1 MACNG
6 LCKFR
11 ENIMKIYLLPI
22 LIVSVLIG
30 CSGSDKH
37 EVKEYESIFNSC
49 LINRSIGVD
58 MSIDSL
64 KTAVESFCKDLAVNK
79 LKDTNLRLGK
89 LENALVLSRETNN
102 ELQEDLE
109 KALINQSTVSQDTY
123 RWRLVT
129 SWPKNYPGLGM
140 APERI
145 SDLVE
150 EMSNG
155 QMKITVYGAGEQ
167 VPAFGVFDAVS
178 SGSHQMGH
186 SGGYFWK
193 GKVPAAQFFTSVPFG
208 LTADEINAWVNR
220 GGGLELWREIYE
232 PFNIYPIPAGNTGTQ
247 MFGWFNKEINSLED
261 IKGLK
266 MRIPGIGGE
275 VLKEAGGIPV
285 TLPGGELFTALQ
297 TGVID
302 ATEWVGPYND
312 LTFGFHQAAKYY
324 YYPGWH
330 EPGPMLELLINI
342 DAWNSLPKHL
352 QVIIETAAKAVN
364 QDMLDEYLA
373 RNNKALTE
381 LIEVHGVELRKLPDD
396 VIEEFRLISE
406 KILDDLAKEDK
417 VIGRV
422 YESYS
427 EFRKNV
433 SAYHE
438 ISEDAFIEARNK

>member
-1 MACNG
+1 MVSCDI
-6 LCKFR
+6 CKSKKT
-11 ENIMKIYLLPI
+11 IMKKFIFLP
-22 LIVSVLIG
+22 LIIFIAG
-30 CSGSDKH
+30 CSDQSINSEEGLIDK
-37 EVKEYESIFNSC
+37 
-49 LINRSIGVD
+49 D
-58 MSIDSL
+58 
-64 KTAVESFCKDLAVNK
+64 KTYN
-79 LKDTNLRLGK
+79 
-89 LENALVLSRETNN
+89 
-102 ELQEDLE
+102 
-109 KALINQSTVSQDTY
+109 
-123 RWRLVT
+123 WRLVT

-145 SDLVE
+145 ADLVE
-150 EMSNG
+150 EMSDG
-155 QMKITVYGAGEQ
+155 QMKITVYGAEEQ

-220 GGGLELWREIYE
+220 GGGLELWREIYA

-352 QVIIETAAKAVN
+352 QVIIETASKAVN

-373 RNNKALTE
+373 KNNQALTE
-381 LIEVHGVELRKLPDD
+381 LVDVHGVELRKLPDD
-396 VIEEFRLISE
+396 VIEEFRKISN
-406 KILDDLAKEDK
+406 KILDDLAKEDETIAK
-417 VIGRV
+417 V
-422 YESYS
+422 YNSYLN
-427 EFRKNV
+427 FKNNV

-438 ISEDAFIEARNK
+438 ISEDAFVESRNK

>member
-1 MACNG
+1 MVGNG
-6 LCKFR
+6 LRKSRKTIMKKITLIFSVIFLFGCSSQS
-11 ENIMKIYLLPI
+11 ENID
-22 LIVSVLIG
+22 SQ
-30 CSGSDKH
+30 
-37 EVKEYESIFNSC
+37 
-49 LINRSIGVD
+49 
-58 MSIDSL
+58 SID
-64 KTAVESFCKDLAVNK
+64 KN
-79 LKDTNLRLGK
+79 
-89 LENALVLSRETNN
+89 ETFN
-102 ELQEDLE
+102 
-109 KALINQSTVSQDTY
+109 
-123 RWRLVT
+123 WRLVT

-145 SDLVE
+145 ADLVE
-150 EMSNG
+150 EMSDG
-155 QMKITVYGAGEQ
+155 QMKITVYGAEEQ

-220 GGGLELWREIYE
+220 GGGLELWREIYA

-261 IKGLK
+261 VKGLK

-342 DAWNSLPKHL
+342 DAWNSLPNHL
-352 QVIIETAAKAVN
+352 QVIIETATKAVN

-373 RNNKALTE
+373 KNNQALTE
-381 LIEVHGVELRKLPDD
+381 LVEVHGVELRRLPDD
-396 VIEEFRLISE
+396 VIEEFREISN
-406 KILDDLAKEDK
+406 KILDDLAKEDETIAK
-417 VIGRV
+417 V
-422 YESYS
+422 YESYLN
-427 EFRKNV
+427 FKNNV

-438 ISEDAFIEARNK
+438 ISEDAFVESRNK

>member
-1 MACNG
+1 MVSYG
-6 LCKFR
+6 VRKFR
-11 ENIMKIYLLPI
+11 KTMMKKILTFVLLI
-22 LIVSVLIG
+22 GLISG
-30 CSGSDKH
+30 CSGEQESSNSADA
-37 EVKEYESIFNSC
+37 EY
-49 LINRSIGVD
+49 
-58 MSIDSL
+58 
-64 KTAVESFCKDLAVNK
+64 KTYK
-79 LKDTNLRLGK
+79 
-89 LENALVLSRETNN
+89 
-102 ELQEDLE
+102 
-109 KALINQSTVSQDTY
+109 
-123 RWRLVT
+123 WRLVT

-140 APERI
+140 APEKI
-145 SDLVE
+145 ADLVE

-155 QMKITVYGAGEQ
+155 QMQITVYGAGEQ

-261 IKGLK
+261 VKGLK

-330 EPGPMLELLINI
+330 EPGPMLELLINM

-352 QVIIETAAKAVN
+352 QVIIETATKAVN
-364 QDMLDEYLA
+364 QDTLDEYLA
-373 RNNKALTE
+373 RNNQALTE
-381 LIEVHGVELRKLPDD
+381 LVEVHGVELRKLPDD
-396 VIEEFRLISE
+396 VIEEFRAISNE
-406 KILDDLAKEDK
+406 ILSDLAEEDE
-417 VIGRV
+417 VIGKV
-422 YESYS
+422 YDSYI
-427 EFRKNV
+427 EFKNNV
-433 SAYHE
+433 TEYHK
-438 ISEDAFIEARNK
+438 ISEDSFIEARNK

>member
-1 MACNG
+1 VACYG

-11 ENIMKIYLLPI
+11 EIMMKNS
-22 LIVSVLIG
+22 LIFIFLIG
-30 CSGSDKH
+30 LISACNGGQ
-37 EVKEYESIFNSC
+37 ESKN
-49 LINRSIGVD
+49 V
-58 MSIDSL
+58 
-64 KTAVESFCKDLAVNK
+64 
-79 LKDTNLRLGK
+79 
-89 LENALVLSRETNN
+89 TNN
-102 ELQEDLE
+102 EEY
-109 KALINQSTVSQDTY
+109 KIY
-123 RWRLVT
+123 KWRLVT

-145 SDLVE
+145 ADLVE

-155 QMKITVYGAGEQ
+155 QMQITVYGAGEQ

-220 GGGLELWREIYE
+220 GGGLELWREIYK

-275 VLKEAGGIPV
+275 VLKDAGGIPV

-352 QVIIETAAKAVN
+352 QVIIEIATKAVN
-364 QDMLDEYLA
+364 QDTLDEYLA
-373 RNNKALTE
+373 RNNQALTE

-396 VIEEFRLISE
+396 VIDEFRTISN
-406 KILDDLAKEDK
+406 KILSDLAKEDE
-417 VIGRV
+417 VIAKV
-422 YESYS
+422 YESYIS
-427 EFRKNV
+427 FKDNV
-433 SAYHE
+433 TEYHK
-438 ISEDAFIEARNK
+438 ISEDAFIEARSSK

>member
-1 MACNG
+1 MVSYG
-6 LCKFR
+6 LRKFR
-11 ENIMKIYLLPI
+11 ETMMKKILTFVLLI
-22 LIVSVLIG
+22 GLISG
-30 CSGSDKH
+30 CSGEQESSNSADA
-37 EVKEYESIFNSC
+37 EY
-49 LINRSIGVD
+49 
-58 MSIDSL
+58 
-64 KTAVESFCKDLAVNK
+64 KTYK
-79 LKDTNLRLGK
+79 
-89 LENALVLSRETNN
+89 
-102 ELQEDLE
+102 
-109 KALINQSTVSQDTY
+109 
-123 RWRLVT
+123 WRLVT

-140 APERI
+140 APEKI
-145 SDLVE
+145 ANLVE

-155 QMKITVYGAGEQ
+155 QMQITVYGAGEQ

-330 EPGPMLELLINI
+330 EPGPMLELLINM

-352 QVIIETAAKAVN
+352 QVIIETATKAVN
-364 QDMLDEYLA
+364 QDTLDEYLA
-373 RNNKALTE
+373 RNNQALTE

-396 VIEEFRLISE
+396 VIEEFRAISNE
-406 KILDDLAKEDK
+406 ILSDLAEEDE
-417 VIGRV
+417 VIGKV
-422 YESYS
+422 YDSYI
-427 EFRKNV
+427 EFKNNV
-433 SAYHE
+433 TEYHK
-438 ISEDAFIEARNK
+438 ISEDSFIEARNK

>member
-1 MACNG
+1 MVSYG
-6 LCKFR
+6 LRKFR
-11 ENIMKIYLLPI
+11 ETMMKKI
-22 LIVSVLIG
+22 LTFVLLIG
-30 CSGSDKH
+30 LISSCSGEQESSNSADA
-37 EVKEYESIFNSC
+37 EY
-49 LINRSIGVD
+49 
-58 MSIDSL
+58 
-64 KTAVESFCKDLAVNK
+64 KTYK
-79 LKDTNLRLGK
+79 
-89 LENALVLSRETNN
+89 
-102 ELQEDLE
+102 
-109 KALINQSTVSQDTY
+109 
-123 RWRLVT
+123 WRLVT

-140 APERI
+140 APEKI
-145 SDLVE
+145 ANLVE

-155 QMKITVYGAGEQ
+155 QMQITVYGAGEQ

-247 MFGWFNKEINSLED
+247 MFGWFNKEINSLQD
-261 IKGLK
+261 VKGLK

-330 EPGPMLELLINI
+330 EPGPMLELLINM

-352 QVIIETAAKAVN
+352 QVIIETATKAVN
-364 QDMLDEYLA
+364 QDTLDEYLA
-373 RNNKALTE
+373 RNNQALTE

-396 VIEEFRLISE
+396 VIEEFRVISN
-406 KILDDLAKEDK
+406 KILSDLAKEDE
-417 VIGRV
+417 VIGKV
-422 YESYS
+422 YDSYI
-427 EFRKNV
+427 EFKDNV
-433 SAYHE
+433 TEYHK
-438 ISEDAFIEARNK
+438 ISEDSFIEARNK

>member
-1 MACNG
+1 MVSCG
-6 LCKFR
+6 ICKSKKT
-11 ENIMKIYLLPI
+11 IMKKFIFLP
-22 LIVSVLIG
+22 LIIFIAG
-30 CSGSDKH
+30 CSDQ
-37 EVKEYESIFNSC
+37 
-49 LINRSIGVD
+49 
-58 MSIDSL
+58 SIDSEDEL
-64 KTAVESFCKDLAVNK
+64 IDKDKTYN
-79 LKDTNLRLGK
+79 
-89 LENALVLSRETNN
+89 
-102 ELQEDLE
+102 
-109 KALINQSTVSQDTY
+109 
-123 RWRLVT
+123 WRLVT

-145 SDLVE
+145 ADLVE
-150 EMSNG
+150 QMSDG
-155 QMKITVYGAGEQ
+155 QMKITVYGAEEQ

-220 GGGLELWREIYE
+220 GGGLELWREIYA

-352 QVIIETAAKAVN
+352 QVIIETASKAVN

-373 RNNKALTE
+373 KNNQALTE
-381 LIEVHGVELRKLPDD
+381 LVDVHGVELRKLPDD
-396 VIEEFRLISE
+396 VIEEFRKISN
-406 KILDDLAKEDK
+406 KILDDLAKEDEIIAK
-417 VIGRV
+417 V
-422 YESYS
+422 YNSYLN
-427 EFRKNV
+427 FKNNV

-438 ISEDAFIEARNK
+438 ISEDAFVESRNK

>member
-1 MACNG
+1 MAGYG
-6 LCKFR
+6 LCKIR
-11 ENIMKIYLLPI
+11 KNMKMNKYI
-22 LIVSVLIG
+22 S
-30 CSGSDKH
+30 
-37 EVKEYESIFNSC
+37 
-49 LINRSIGVD
+49 
-58 MSIDSL
+58 
-64 KTAVESFCKDLAVNK
+64 LAVLLLLAGCGQSGVEEGAN
-79 LKDTNLRLGK
+79 TS
-89 LENALVLSRETNN
+89 LEQKQYN
-102 ELQEDLE
+102 
-109 KALINQSTVSQDTY
+109 
-123 RWRLVT
+123 WRLVT
-129 SWPKNYPGLGM
+129 AWPKNYPGLGM

-145 SDLVE
+145 ADLVE

-193 GKVPAAQFFTSVPFG
+193 GKVPAAQFFTGVPFG
-208 LTADEINAWVNR
+208 LTADEINAWTNR

-275 VLKEAGGIPV
+275 VLKRAGGIPV

-312 LTFGFHQAAKYY
+312 LTFGFQQTAKYY

-330 EPGPMLELLINI
+330 EPGSMLELLINKG
-342 DAWNSLPKHL
+342 AWDSLPKHL
-352 QVIIETAAKAVN
+352 QVIIETASKAVN
-364 QDMLDEYLA
+364 QDILDEYTA
-373 RNNKALTE
+373 RNNKALRE
-381 LIEVHGVELRKLPDD
+381 LVDVHGVELRRLPDD
-396 VIEEFRLISE
+396 VIAEFKIIANEILEENASE
-406 KILDDLAKEDK
+406 DETVNK
-417 VIGRV
+417 V
-422 YESYS
+422 YQSYLKFKNEVS
-427 EFRKNV
+427 E
-433 SAYHE
+433 YHKV
-438 ISEDAFIEARNK
+438 SEDAFVEARNN

>member
-1 MACNG
+1 MK
-6 LCKFR
+6 KFFTLF
-11 ENIMKIYLLPI
+11 II
-22 LIVSVLIG
+22 LGITSCSNETLDSETASV
-30 CSGSDKH
+30 DK
-37 EVKEYESIFNSC
+37 
-49 LINRSIGVD
+49 D
-58 MSIDSL
+58 
-64 KTAVESFCKDLAVNK
+64 
-79 LKDTNLRLGK
+79 
-89 LENALVLSRETNN
+89 ETYN
-102 ELQEDLE
+102 
-109 KALINQSTVSQDTY
+109 
-123 RWRLVT
+123 WRLVT

-145 SDLVE
+145 ADLVE

-155 QMKITVYGAGEQ
+155 QMTITVYGAEEQ

-261 IKGLK
+261 VKGLK

-330 EPGPMLELLINI
+330 EPGPMLELIINL
-342 DAWNSLPKHL
+342 DEWNSLPKHL
-352 QVIIETAAKAVN
+352 QVIIETATKAVN

-373 RNNKALTE
+373 KNNQALTE
-381 LIEVHGVELRKLPDD
+381 LVEVHGVELRRLPDD
-396 VIEEFRLISE
+396 VIEEFRTISDQ
-406 KILDDLAKEDK
+406 ILEELAQEDETIAK
-417 VIGRV
+417 V
-422 YESYS
+422 YNSYKNFKKDVS
-427 EFRKNV
+427 E
-433 SAYHE
+433 YHK

>member
-1 MACNG
+1 
-6 LCKFR
+6 
-11 ENIMKIYLLPI
+11 MKMNKYISLAVLVLL
-22 LIVSVLIG
+22 VG
-30 CSGSDKH
+30 CG
-37 EVKEYESIFNSC
+37 ESSNEGN
-49 LINRSIGVD
+49 LN
-58 MSIDSL
+58 DSL
-64 KTAVESFCKDLAVNK
+64 E
-79 LKDTNLRLGK
+79 
-89 LENALVLSRETNN
+89 
-102 ELQEDLE
+102 QEQF
-109 KALINQSTVSQDTY
+109 N
-123 RWRLVT
+123 WRLVT
-129 SWPKNYPGLGM
+129 AWPKNYPGLGM

-145 SDLVE
+145 ADLVE

-193 GKVPAAQFFTSVPFG
+193 GKVPAAQFFTGVPFG
-208 LTADEINAWVNR
+208 LTADEINAWTNR

-275 VLKEAGGIPV
+275 VLKRAGGIPV

-312 LTFGFHQAAKYY
+312 LTFGFQQTAKYY

-330 EPGPMLELLINI
+330 EPGSMLELLINK

-352 QVIIETAAKAVN
+352 QVIIETASKAVN
-364 QDMLDEYLA
+364 QDILDEYTA
-373 RNNKALTE
+373 RNNKALRE
-381 LIEVHGVELRKLPDD
+381 LVDVHGVELRRLPDD
-396 VIEEFRLISE
+396 VIAEFKIIANDILEENAAEDETVNKVYQSYLKFKNEVSE
-406 KILDDLAKEDK
+406 YHK
-417 VIGRV
+417 V
-422 YESYS
+422 
-427 EFRKNV
+427 
-433 SAYHE
+433 
-438 ISEDAFIEARNK
+438 SEDAFVEARSN

>member
-1 MACNG
+1 MAGYG
-6 LCKFR
+6 LCKIR
-11 ENIMKIYLLPI
+11 KNMKMNKYI
-22 LIVSVLIG
+22 S
-30 CSGSDKH
+30 
-37 EVKEYESIFNSC
+37 
-49 LINRSIGVD
+49 
-58 MSIDSL
+58 
-64 KTAVESFCKDLAVNK
+64 LAVLLLLAGCGQSGMEGGAN
-79 LKDTNLRLGK
+79 TS
-89 LENALVLSRETNN
+89 LEQKQYN
-102 ELQEDLE
+102 
-109 KALINQSTVSQDTY
+109 
-123 RWRLVT
+123 WRLVT
-129 SWPKNYPGLGM
+129 AWPKNYPGLGM

-145 SDLVE
+145 ADLVE

-155 QMKITVYGAGEQ
+155 QMKIRVYGAGEQ

-193 GKVPAAQFFTSVPFG
+193 GKVPAAQFFTGVPFG
-208 LTADEINAWVNR
+208 LTADEINAWTNR

-275 VLKEAGGIPV
+275 VLKRAGGIPV

-312 LTFGFHQAAKYY
+312 LTFGFQQTAKYY

-330 EPGPMLELLINI
+330 EPGSMLELLINK

-352 QVIIETAAKAVN
+352 QVIIETASKAVN
-364 QDMLDEYLA
+364 QDILDEYTA
-373 RNNKALTE
+373 RNNKALRE
-381 LIEVHGVELRKLPDD
+381 LVDVHGVELRRLPDD
-396 VIEEFRLISE
+396 VI
-406 KILDDLAKEDK
+406 
-417 VIGRV
+417 
-422 YESYS
+422 S
-427 EFRKNV
+427 EFKIIANEILEENASEDETVNKVYQSYLKFKNEV
-433 SAYHE
+433 SEYHKV
-438 ISEDAFIEARNK
+438 SEDAFVEARNN

>member
-1 MACNG
+1 MK
-6 LCKFR
+6 KF
-11 ENIMKIYLLPI
+11 LI
-22 LIVSVLIG
+22 LFIILGIT
-30 CSGSDKH
+30 
-37 EVKEYESIFNSC
+37 SC
-49 LINRSIGVD
+49 TNETTDSETV
-58 MSIDSL
+58 SIDKD
-64 KTAVESFCKDLAVNK
+64 KTYN
-79 LKDTNLRLGK
+79 
-89 LENALVLSRETNN
+89 
-102 ELQEDLE
+102 
-109 KALINQSTVSQDTY
+109 
-123 RWRLVT
+123 WRLVT

-145 SDLVE
+145 ADLVE
-150 EMSNG
+150 EMSDG
-155 QMKITVYGAGEQ
+155 QMTITVYGAEEQ

-261 IKGLK
+261 VKGLK

-330 EPGPMLELLINI
+330 EPGPMLELIINL
-342 DAWNSLPKHL
+342 DEWNSLPKHL
-352 QVIIETAAKAVN
+352 QVIIETATKAVN

-373 RNNKALTE
+373 KNNQALTE
-381 LIEVHGVELRKLPDD
+381 LVEVHGVELRRLPDD
-396 VIEEFRLISE
+396 VIEEFRMISDQ
-406 KILDDLAKEDK
+406 ILEELAQEDESIAK
-417 VIGRV
+417 V
-422 YESYS
+422 YSSYKSFKQDVS
-427 EFRKNV
+427 E
-433 SAYHE
+433 YHK

>member
-1 MACNG
+1 MK
-6 LCKFR
+6 KFLTLF
-11 ENIMKIYLLPI
+11 II
-22 LIVSVLIG
+22 LGITSCTNETLDSETVS
-30 CSGSDKH
+30 SDK
-37 EVKEYESIFNSC
+37 
-49 LINRSIGVD
+49 D
-58 MSIDSL
+58 
-64 KTAVESFCKDLAVNK
+64 KTYN
-79 LKDTNLRLGK
+79 
-89 LENALVLSRETNN
+89 
-102 ELQEDLE
+102 
-109 KALINQSTVSQDTY
+109 
-123 RWRLVT
+123 WRLVT

-145 SDLVE
+145 ADLVE
-150 EMSNG
+150 QMSDG
-155 QMKITVYGAGEQ
+155 QMTITVYGAEEQ

-220 GGGLELWREIYE
+220 GGGLKLWREIYE

-261 IKGLK
+261 VKGLK

-324 YYPGWH
+324 YYPVWH
-330 EPGPMLELLINI
+330 EPGPMLELIINL
-342 DAWNSLPKHL
+342 DEWNSLPKHL
-352 QVIIETAAKAVN
+352 QVIIETATKAVN

-373 RNNKALTE
+373 KNNQALTE
-381 LIEVHGVELRKLPDD
+381 LVEVHGVELRRLPDD
-396 VIEEFRLISE
+396 VIEEFRTISDQ
-406 KILDDLAKEDK
+406 ILEELAQEDETIAK
-417 VIGRV
+417 V
-422 YESYS
+422 YNSYKNFKKDVS
-427 EFRKNV
+427 E
-433 SAYHE
+433 YHK

>member
-1 MACNG
+1 MN
-6 LCKFR
+6 
-11 ENIMKIYLLPI
+11 KIISLSLII
-22 LIVSVLIG
+22 LIAG
-30 CSGSDKH
+30 CSS
-37 EVKEYESIFNSC
+37 EA
-49 LINRSIGVD
+49 INVETT
-58 MSIDSL
+58 SID
-64 KTAVESFCKDLAVNK
+64 
-79 LKDTNLRLGK
+79 KDT
-89 LENALVLSRETNN
+89 
-102 ELQEDLE
+102 
-109 KALINQSTVSQDTY
+109 TY
-123 RWRLVT
+123 NWRLVT

-145 SDLVE
+145 ADLVE
-150 EMSNG
+150 EMSDG
-155 QMKITVYGAGEQ
+155 QMTITVYGAEEQ

-220 GGGLELWREIYE
+220 GGGLELWREIYA

-247 MFGWFNKEINSLED
+247 MFGWFNKEINSLDD

-330 EPGPMLELLINI
+330 EPGSMLELLINKDEW
-342 DAWNSLPKHL
+342 DALPKHL
-352 QVIIETAAKAVN
+352 QVIIDTAAKAVN
-364 QDMLDEYLA
+364 QDILDEYTA
-373 RNNKALTE
+373 KNNKALRE
-381 LIEVHGVELRKLPDD
+381 LVDVHGVELTDLLIPDLP
-396 VIEEFRLISE
+396 
-406 KILDDLAKEDK
+406 A
-417 VIGRV
+417 
-422 YESYS
+422 ES
-427 EFRKNV
+427 FNGDFLV
-433 SAYHE
+433 ALTHE
-438 ISEDAFIEARNK
+438 GFQLK

>member
-1 MACNG
+1 MK
-6 LCKFR
+6 KFLTLF
-11 ENIMKIYLLPI
+11 II
-22 LIVSVLIG
+22 LGITS
-30 CSGSDKH
+30 CTNETTDSETASKDK
-37 EVKEYESIFNSC
+37 
-49 LINRSIGVD
+49 D
-58 MSIDSL
+58 
-64 KTAVESFCKDLAVNK
+64 KTYN
-79 LKDTNLRLGK
+79 
-89 LENALVLSRETNN
+89 
-102 ELQEDLE
+102 
-109 KALINQSTVSQDTY
+109 
-123 RWRLVT
+123 WRLVT

-145 SDLVE
+145 ADLVE
-150 EMSNG
+150 EMSDG
-155 QMKITVYGAGEQ
+155 QMTITVYGAEEQ

-261 IKGLK
+261 VKGLK

-330 EPGPMLELLINI
+330 EPGPMLELIINL
-342 DAWNSLPKHL
+342 DEWNSLPKHL
-352 QVIIETAAKAVN
+352 QVIIETATKAVN

-373 RNNKALTE
+373 KNNQALTE
-381 LIEVHGVELRKLPDD
+381 LLEVHGVELRRLPDD
-396 VIEEFRLISE
+396 VIEEFRTISDQ
-406 KILDDLAKEDK
+406 ILEELAQEDETIAKVYNSYKSFKED
-417 VIGRV
+417 V
-422 YESYS
+422 S
-427 EFRKNV
+427 E
-433 SAYHE
+433 YHK

>member
-1 MACNG
+1 MACYG

-11 ENIMKIYLLPI
+11 EIMMKNSLIFI
-22 LIVSVLIG
+22 LLIG
-30 CSGSDKH
+30 LISACNGGQ
-37 EVKEYESIFNSC
+37 ES
-49 LINRSIGVD
+49 
-58 MSIDSL
+58 
-64 KTAVESFCKDLAVNK
+64 
-79 LKDTNLRLGK
+79 TN
-89 LENALVLSRETNN
+89 VTNN
-102 ELQEDLE
+102 EEY
-109 KALINQSTVSQDTY
+109 KIY
-123 RWRLVT
+123 KWRLVT

-145 SDLVE
+145 ADLVE

-155 QMKITVYGAGEQ
+155 QMQITVYGAGEQ

-220 GGGLELWREIYE
+220 GGGLELWREIYK

-330 EPGPMLELLINI
+330 EPGPMLELLINM
-342 DAWNSLPKHL
+342 DAWKSLPKHL
-352 QVIIETAAKAVN
+352 QVIIEIATKAVN
-364 QDMLDEYLA
+364 QDTLDEYLA
-373 RNNKALTE
+373 RNNQALTE

-396 VIEEFRLISE
+396 VIDEFRTISN
-406 KILDDLAKEDK
+406 KILSDLAKEDE
-417 VIGRV
+417 VIAKV
-422 YESYS
+422 YESYIS
-427 EFRKNV
+427 FKDNV
-433 SAYHE
+433 TEYHK
-438 ISEDAFIEARNK
+438 ISEDAFIEARSSK

>member
-1 MACNG
+1 MVGDG

-11 ENIMKIYLLPI
+11 KNMMKIFTYTFLAMI
-22 LIVSVLIG
+22 LVS
-30 CSGSDKH
+30 CSNQQDLSSNKDE
-37 EVKEYESIFNSC
+37 EVNKEYN
-49 LINRSIGVD
+49 
-58 MSIDSL
+58 
-64 KTAVESFCKDLAVNK
+64 
-79 LKDTNLRLGK
+79 
-89 LENALVLSRETNN
+89 
-102 ELQEDLE
+102 
-109 KALINQSTVSQDTY
+109 
-123 RWRLVT
+123 WRLVT

-145 SDLVE
+145 ADLVE

-155 QMKITVYGAGEQ
+155 QMKITVFGAEEQ

-220 GGGLELWREIYE
+220 GGGLELWREIYA

-330 EPGPMLELLINI
+330 EPGPMLELLINK
-342 DAWNSLPKHL
+342 DAWESLPTHL
-352 QVIIETAAKAVN
+352 QVIIETASKAVN

-373 RNNKALTE
+373 KNNQALTE
-381 LIEVHGVELRKLPDD
+381 LVNVHGVELRKLPDD
-396 VIEEFRLISE
+396 VIEEFRKISN
-406 KILDDLAKEDK
+406 KILNDLSEEDETIAK
-417 VIGRV
+417 V
-422 YESYS
+422 YSSYLK
-427 EFRKNV
+427 FKKDV

>member
-1 MACNG
+1 MK
-6 LCKFR
+6 KFLTLF
-11 ENIMKIYLLPI
+11 II
-22 LIVSVLIG
+22 LGITSCTNEALDSETVSV
-30 CSGSDKH
+30 DK
-37 EVKEYESIFNSC
+37 
-49 LINRSIGVD
+49 D
-58 MSIDSL
+58 
-64 KTAVESFCKDLAVNK
+64 KTYN
-79 LKDTNLRLGK
+79 
-89 LENALVLSRETNN
+89 
-102 ELQEDLE
+102 
-109 KALINQSTVSQDTY
+109 
-123 RWRLVT
+123 WRLVT

-145 SDLVE
+145 ADLVE
-150 EMSNG
+150 EMSDG
-155 QMKITVYGAGEQ
+155 QMTITVYGAEEQ

-261 IKGLK
+261 VKGLK

-330 EPGPMLELLINI
+330 EPGPMLELIINL
-342 DAWNSLPKHL
+342 DEWNSLPKHL
-352 QVIIETAAKAVN
+352 QAIIETATKAVN

-373 RNNKALTE
+373 KNNQALTE
-381 LIEVHGVELRKLPDD
+381 LVEVHGVELRRLPDD
-396 VIEEFRLISE
+396 VIEEFRMISDQ
-406 KILDDLAKEDK
+406 ILEELAQEDETIAKVYNSYKSFKED
-417 VIGRV
+417 V
-422 YESYS
+422 S
-427 EFRKNV
+427 E
-433 SAYHE
+433 YHK

>member
-1 MACNG
+1 MVSYG
-6 LCKFR
+6 LRKFR
-11 ENIMKIYLLPI
+11 ETMMKKILTFVLLI
-22 LIVSVLIG
+22 GLISG
-30 CSGSDKH
+30 CSGEQESSNSADA
-37 EVKEYESIFNSC
+37 EY
-49 LINRSIGVD
+49 
-58 MSIDSL
+58 
-64 KTAVESFCKDLAVNK
+64 KTYK
-79 LKDTNLRLGK
+79 
-89 LENALVLSRETNN
+89 
-102 ELQEDLE
+102 
-109 KALINQSTVSQDTY
+109 
-123 RWRLVT
+123 WRLVT

-140 APERI
+140 APEKI
-145 SDLVE
+145 ADLVE

-155 QMKITVYGAGEQ
+155 QMQITVYGAGEQ

-247 MFGWFNKEINSLED
+247 MFGWFNKEINSLQD
-261 IKGLK
+261 VKGLK

-330 EPGPMLELLINI
+330 EPGPMLELLINM

-352 QVIIETAAKAVN
+352 QVIIETATKAVN
-364 QDMLDEYLA
+364 QDTLDEYLA
-373 RNNKALTE
+373 RNNQALTE
-381 LIEVHGVELRKLPDD
+381 LVEVHGVELRKLPDD
-396 VIEEFRLISE
+396 VIEEFRAISNE
-406 KILDDLAKEDK
+406 ILSDLAEEDE
-417 VIGRV
+417 VIGKV
-422 YESYS
+422 YDSYI
-427 EFRKNV
+427 EFKNNV
-433 SAYHE
+433 TEYHK
-438 ISEDAFIEARNK
+438 ISEDSFIEARNK

>member
-1 MACNG
+1 MVGNG

-11 ENIMKIYLLPI
+11 KNIMKIFIHIFAI
-22 LIVSVLIG
+22 LILVS
-30 CSGSDKH
+30 CSNEQVTSIEQTIEKDK
-37 EVKEYESIFNSC
+37 KYN
-49 LINRSIGVD
+49 
-58 MSIDSL
+58 
-64 KTAVESFCKDLAVNK
+64 
-79 LKDTNLRLGK
+79 
-89 LENALVLSRETNN
+89 
-102 ELQEDLE
+102 
-109 KALINQSTVSQDTY
+109 
-123 RWRLVT
+123 WRLVT

-145 SDLVE
+145 ADLVE
-150 EMSNG
+150 EMSDG
-155 QMKITVYGAGEQ
+155 QMKITVYGAEEQ

-220 GGGLELWREIYE
+220 GGGLELWREIYA

-330 EPGPMLELLINI
+330 EPGPMLELLVNK
-342 DAWNSLPKHL
+342 DAWDSLPKHL
-352 QVIIETAAKAVN
+352 QVIIETASKAVN

-373 RNNKALTE
+373 KNNQALTE
-381 LIEVHGVELRKLPDD
+381 LVELHGVELRKLPDD
-396 VIEEFRLISE
+396 VIEEFRKISDR
-406 KILDDLAKEDK
+406 ILNDLAEEDETIAK
-417 VIGRV
+417 V
-422 YESYS
+422 YSSYTK
-427 EFRKNV
+427 FKNDV

>member
-1 MACNG
+1 MVG
-6 LCKFR
+6 HGIRKSQKI
-11 ENIMKIYLLPI
+11 IMKKLFILPLI
-22 LIVSVLIG
+22 LIIAG
-30 CSGSDKH
+30 CSNEEG
-37 EVKEYESIFNSC
+37 NSE
-49 LINRSIGVD
+49 I
-58 MSIDSL
+58 
-64 KTAVESFCKDLAVNK
+64 
-79 LKDTNLRLGK
+79 
-89 LENALVLSRETNN
+89 
-102 ELQEDLE
+102 
-109 KALINQSTVSQDTY
+109 STVDKDKTY
-123 RWRLVT
+123 NWRLVT

-145 SDLVE
+145 ADLVE
-150 EMSNG
+150 EMSDG

-208 LTADEINAWVNR
+208 LTADEINAWVYK
-220 GGGLELWREIYE
+220 GGGLELWREVYE

-247 MFGWFNKEINSLED
+247 MFGWFNKEINSLDD

-330 EPGPMLELLINI
+330 EPGPMLELIINI

-364 QDMLDEYLA
+364 QEMLDEYLA
-373 RNNKALTE
+373 MNNQA
-381 LIEVHGVELRKLPDD
+381 LIELVDVHGVELRKLPDD
-396 VIEEFRLISE
+396 VIEEFKEISN
-406 KILDDLAKEDK
+406 KILEDLAKEDETIAK
-417 VIGRV
+417 V
-422 YESYS
+422 YDSYTD
-427 EFRKNV
+427 FKNNV
-433 SAYHE
+433 SAYHK
-438 ISEDAFIEARNK
+438 ISEDAFIESRNK

>member
-1 MACNG
+1 
-6 LCKFR
+6 
-11 ENIMKIYLLPI
+11 
-22 LIVSVLIG
+22 
-30 CSGSDKH
+30 
-37 EVKEYESIFNSC
+37 
-49 LINRSIGVD
+49 
-58 MSIDSL
+58 
-64 KTAVESFCKDLAVNK
+64 
-79 LKDTNLRLGK
+79 
-89 LENALVLSRETNN
+89 
-102 ELQEDLE
+102 
-109 KALINQSTVSQDTY
+109 
-123 RWRLVT
+123 
-129 SWPKNYPGLGM
+129 M

-145 SDLVE
+145 ANLVE

-220 GGGLELWREIYE
+220 GGGLELWREIYK

-406 KILDDLAKEDK
+406 KILDDLAKEDE

>member
-1 MACNG
+1 MVSYG
-6 LCKFR
+6 LRKFR
-11 ENIMKIYLLPI
+11 ETMMKKILMFVLLI
-22 LIVSVLIG
+22 GLISG
-30 CSGSDKH
+30 CSGEQESSNSADA
-37 EVKEYESIFNSC
+37 EY
-49 LINRSIGVD
+49 
-58 MSIDSL
+58 
-64 KTAVESFCKDLAVNK
+64 KTYK
-79 LKDTNLRLGK
+79 
-89 LENALVLSRETNN
+89 
-102 ELQEDLE
+102 
-109 KALINQSTVSQDTY
+109 
-123 RWRLVT
+123 WRLVT

-145 SDLVE
+145 ADLVK
-150 EMSNG
+150 EMSDG
-155 QMKITVYGAGEQ
+155 QMQITVYGAGEQ

-261 IKGLK
+261 VKGLK

-330 EPGPMLELLINI
+330 EPGPMLELLINM

-352 QVIIETAAKAVN
+352 QVIIETATKAVN
-364 QDMLDEYLA
+364 QDTLDEYLA
-373 RNNKALTE
+373 RNNQALTE

-396 VIEEFRLISE
+396 VIEEFRVISNE
-406 KILDDLAKEDK
+406 ILSDLAKEDE
-417 VIGRV
+417 VIGKV
-422 YESYS
+422 YDSYI
-427 EFRKNV
+427 EFKNNV
-433 SAYHE
+433 AEYHK
-438 ISEDAFIEARNK
+438 ISEDSFIEARNK

>member
-1 MACNG
+1 MVSYG
-6 LCKFR
+6 LRKFR
-11 ENIMKIYLLPI
+11 ETMMKKILMFVLLI
-22 LIVSVLIG
+22 GLISG
-30 CSGSDKH
+30 CSGEQESSNSADA
-37 EVKEYESIFNSC
+37 EY
-49 LINRSIGVD
+49 
-58 MSIDSL
+58 
-64 KTAVESFCKDLAVNK
+64 KTYK
-79 LKDTNLRLGK
+79 
-89 LENALVLSRETNN
+89 
-102 ELQEDLE
+102 
-109 KALINQSTVSQDTY
+109 
-123 RWRLVT
+123 WRLVT

-140 APERI
+140 APEKI
-145 SDLVE
+145 ANLVE

-155 QMKITVYGAGEQ
+155 QMQITVYGAGEQ

-261 IKGLK
+261 VKGLK

-330 EPGPMLELLINI
+330 EPGPMLELLINM

-352 QVIIETAAKAVN
+352 QVIIETATKAVN
-364 QDMLDEYLA
+364 QDTLDEYLA
-373 RNNKALTE
+373 RNNQALTE
-381 LIEVHGVELRKLPDD
+381 LVEVHGVELRKLPDD
-396 VIEEFRLISE
+396 VIEEFRAISNE
-406 KILDDLAKEDK
+406 ILSDLAEEDE
-417 VIGRV
+417 VIGKV
-422 YESYS
+422 YDSYI
-427 EFRKNV
+427 EFKNNV
-433 SAYHE
+433 TEYHK
-438 ISEDAFIEARNK
+438 ISEDSFIEARNK

>member
-1 MACNG
+1 MVSYG
-6 LCKFR
+6 LRKFR
-11 ENIMKIYLLPI
+11 ETMMKKI
-22 LIVSVLIG
+22 LMFVLLIG
-30 CSGSDKH
+30 IISSCSGEQESSNSADA
-37 EVKEYESIFNSC
+37 EY
-49 LINRSIGVD
+49 
-58 MSIDSL
+58 
-64 KTAVESFCKDLAVNK
+64 KTYK
-79 LKDTNLRLGK
+79 
-89 LENALVLSRETNN
+89 
-102 ELQEDLE
+102 
-109 KALINQSTVSQDTY
+109 
-123 RWRLVT
+123 WRLVT

-140 APERI
+140 APEKI
-145 SDLVE
+145 ANLVE

-155 QMKITVYGAGEQ
+155 QMQITVYGAGEQ

-261 IKGLK
+261 VKGLK

-330 EPGPMLELLINI
+330 EPGPMLELLINM

-352 QVIIETAAKAVN
+352 QVIIETATKAVN
-364 QDMLDEYLA
+364 QDTLDEYLA
-373 RNNKALTE
+373 RNNQALTE
-381 LIEVHGVELRKLPDD
+381 LVEVHGVELRKLPDD
-396 VIEEFRLISE
+396 VIEEFRTISNE
-406 KILDDLAKEDK
+406 ILSDLAKEDE
-417 VIGRV
+417 VIGKV
-422 YESYS
+422 YDSYI
-427 EFRKNV
+427 EFKNNV
-433 SAYHE
+433 TEYHK
-438 ISEDAFIEARNK
+438 ISEDSFIEARNK

>member
-1 MACNG
+1 MVGNG

-11 ENIMKIYLLPI
+11 KNMMKIFTYTFLTLI
-22 LIVSVLIG
+22 LVS
-30 CSGSDKH
+30 CSNAQDISSNDDEK
-37 EVKEYESIFNSC
+37 VYKEYN
-49 LINRSIGVD
+49 
-58 MSIDSL
+58 
-64 KTAVESFCKDLAVNK
+64 
-79 LKDTNLRLGK
+79 
-89 LENALVLSRETNN
+89 
-102 ELQEDLE
+102 
-109 KALINQSTVSQDTY
+109 
-123 RWRLVT
+123 WRLVT

-145 SDLVE
+145 ADLVE
-150 EMSNG
+150 EMSDG

-208 LTADEINAWVNR
+208 LTADEINAWVNH

-261 IKGLK
+261 VKGLK

-275 VLKEAGGIPV
+275 VLEEAGGIPV
-285 TLPGGELFTALQ
+285 TLPGGELYTALQ

-342 DAWNSLPKHL
+342 DAWNSLPNHL
-352 QVIIETAAKAVN
+352 QVIIETATKAVN

-373 RNNKALTE
+373 KNNQALTE
-381 LIEVHGVELRKLPDD
+381 LVEVHGVELRKLPDD
-396 VIEEFRLISE
+396 VIEEFEVISN
-406 KILDDLAKEDK
+406 KILEDLANEDETIAK
-417 VIGRV
+417 V
-422 YESYS
+422 YESYIN
-427 EFRKNV
+427 FKNNV
-433 SAYHE
+433 SAYHK

>member
-1 MACNG
+1 MAGYG
-6 LCKFR
+6 LCKIR
-11 ENIMKIYLLPI
+11 KNMKMNKYISLAVLVLL
-22 LIVSVLIG
+22 VG
-30 CSGSDKH
+30 CG
-37 EVKEYESIFNSC
+37 ESSNEGNS
-49 LINRSIGVD
+49 N
-58 MSIDSL
+58 DSL
-64 KTAVESFCKDLAVNK
+64 E
-79 LKDTNLRLGK
+79 
-89 LENALVLSRETNN
+89 
-102 ELQEDLE
+102 QEQY
-109 KALINQSTVSQDTY
+109 N
-123 RWRLVT
+123 WRLVT
-129 SWPKNYPGLGM
+129 AWPKNYPGLGM

-145 SDLVE
+145 ADLVE

-193 GKVPAAQFFTSVPFG
+193 GKVPAAQFFTGVPFG
-208 LTADEINAWVNR
+208 LTADEINAWTNR

-232 PFNIYPIPAGNTGTQ
+232 PFSIYPIPAGNTGTQ

-275 VLKEAGGIPV
+275 VLKRAGGIPV

-312 LTFGFHQAAKYY
+312 LTFGFQQTAKYY

-330 EPGPMLELLINI
+330 EPGSMLELLINK

-352 QVIIETAAKAVN
+352 QVIIETASKAVN
-364 QDMLDEYLA
+364 QDILDEYTA
-373 RNNKALTE
+373 RNNKALRE
-381 LIEVHGVELRKLPDD
+381 LVDVHGVELRRLPDD
-396 VIEEFRLISE
+396 VIAEFKIIANDILEENAAEDETVNKVYQSYLKFKNEVSE
-406 KILDDLAKEDK
+406 YHK
-417 VIGRV
+417 V
-422 YESYS
+422 
-427 EFRKNV
+427 
-433 SAYHE
+433 
-438 ISEDAFIEARNK
+438 SEDAFVEARSN

>member
-1 MACNG
+1 MK
-6 LCKFR
+6 KFLTLF
-11 ENIMKIYLLPI
+11 II
-22 LIVSVLIG
+22 LGIT
-30 CSGSDKH
+30 
-37 EVKEYESIFNSC
+37 SC
-49 LINRSIGVD
+49 TNETT
-58 MSIDSL
+58 DS
-64 KTAVESFCKDLAVNK
+64 E
-79 LKDTNLRLGK
+79 
-89 LENALVLSRETNN
+89 
-102 ELQEDLE
+102 
-109 KALINQSTVSQDTY
+109 TVSINKDKTY
-123 RWRLVT
+123 NWRLVT

-145 SDLVE
+145 ADLVE
-150 EMSNG
+150 EMSDG
-155 QMKITVYGAGEQ
+155 QMTITVYGAEEQ

-261 IKGLK
+261 VKGLK

-330 EPGPMLELLINI
+330 EPGPMLELIINL
-342 DAWNSLPKHL
+342 DEWNSLPKHL
-352 QVIIETAAKAVN
+352 QAIIETATKAVN

-373 RNNKALTE
+373 KNNQALTE
-381 LIEVHGVELRKLPDD
+381 LVEVHGVELRRLPDD
-396 VIEEFRLISE
+396 VIEEFRTISDQ
-406 KILDDLAKEDK
+406 ILEELAQEDETIAK
-417 VIGRV
+417 V
-422 YESYS
+422 YNSYKSFKQDVS
-427 EFRKNV
+427 E
-433 SAYHE
+433 YHK

>member
-1 MACNG
+1 MASNG
-6 LCKFR
+6 LCKPR
-11 ENIMKIYLLPI
+11 EIVMRYLIYLSI
-22 LIVSVLIG
+22 LIFVVS
-30 CSGSDKH
+30 CSDASNTTEAIKSS
-37 EVKEYESIFNSC
+37 KE
-49 LINRSIGVD
+49 
-58 MSIDSL
+58 
-64 KTAVESFCKDLAVNK
+64 
-79 LKDTNLRLGK
+79 
-89 LENALVLSRETNN
+89 
-102 ELQEDLE
+102 E
-109 KALINQSTVSQDTY
+109 KYN
-123 RWRLVT
+123 WRLVT

-145 SDLVE
+145 ADLVE
-150 EMSNG
+150 EMSDG
-155 QMKITVYGAGEQ
+155 QMKITVYGAEEQ

-220 GGGLELWREIYE
+220 GGGLELWREIYA

-342 DAWNSLPKHL
+342 DAWNSLPNHL
-352 QVIIETAAKAVN
+352 QVIIETATKAVN

-373 RNNKALTE
+373 KNNQALTE

-396 VIEEFRLISE
+396 VIEEFRKISN
-406 KILDDLAKEDK
+406 KILDDLAKEDEVISK
-417 VIGRV
+417 V
-422 YESYS
+422 YDSYLK
-427 EFRKNV
+427 FKNDV

-438 ISEDAFIEARNK
+438 ISEDAFVESRNK

>member
-1 MACNG
+1 MK
-6 LCKFR
+6 KFLTLFIILGITSCTN
-11 ENIMKIYLLPI
+11 ENTDSET
-22 LIVSVLIG
+22 V
-30 CSGSDKH
+30 
-37 EVKEYESIFNSC
+37 
-49 LINRSIGVD
+49 
-58 MSIDSL
+58 SIDKD
-64 KTAVESFCKDLAVNK
+64 KTYN
-79 LKDTNLRLGK
+79 
-89 LENALVLSRETNN
+89 
-102 ELQEDLE
+102 
-109 KALINQSTVSQDTY
+109 
-123 RWRLVT
+123 WRLVT

-145 SDLVE
+145 ADLVE
-150 EMSNG
+150 EMSDG
-155 QMKITVYGAGEQ
+155 QMTITVYGAEEQ

-330 EPGPMLELLINI
+330 EPGPMLELIINL
-342 DAWNSLPKHL
+342 DEWNSLPKHL
-352 QVIIETAAKAVN
+352 QAIIETATKAVN
-364 QDMLDEYLA
+364 QVMLDEYLA
-373 RNNKALTE
+373 KNNQALTE
-381 LIEVHGVELRKLPDD
+381 LVEVHGVELRRLPDD
-396 VIEEFRLISE
+396 VIEEFRMISDQ
-406 KILDDLAKEDK
+406 ILEELAQEDETIAKVYNSYKSFKED
-417 VIGRV
+417 V
-422 YESYS
+422 S
-427 EFRKNV
+427 E
-433 SAYHE
+433 YHK

>member
-1 MACNG
+1 MK
-6 LCKFR
+6 KFLTLF
-11 ENIMKIYLLPI
+11 II
-22 LIVSVLIG
+22 LGIT
-30 CSGSDKH
+30 
-37 EVKEYESIFNSC
+37 SC
-49 LINRSIGVD
+49 TNETT
-58 MSIDSL
+58 DS
-64 KTAVESFCKDLAVNK
+64 E
-79 LKDTNLRLGK
+79 
-89 LENALVLSRETNN
+89 
-102 ELQEDLE
+102 
-109 KALINQSTVSQDTY
+109 TVSTDKDKTY
-123 RWRLVT
+123 NWRLVT

-145 SDLVE
+145 ADLVE
-150 EMSNG
+150 EMSDG
-155 QMKITVYGAGEQ
+155 QMTITVYGAEEQ

-261 IKGLK
+261 VKGLK

-330 EPGPMLELLINI
+330 EPGPMLELIINL
-342 DAWNSLPKHL
+342 DEWNSLPKHL
-352 QVIIETAAKAVN
+352 QAIIETATKAVN

-373 RNNKALTE
+373 KNNQALTE
-381 LIEVHGVELRKLPDD
+381 LVEVHGVELRRLPDD
-396 VIEEFRLISE
+396 VIEEFRMISDQ
-406 KILDDLAKEDK
+406 ILEELAQEDETIAK
-417 VIGRV
+417 V
-422 YESYS
+422 YNSYKSFKQDVS
-427 EFRKNV
+427 E
-433 SAYHE
+433 YHK

>member
-1 MACNG
+1 MASYG

-11 ENIMKIYLLPI
+11 ETMMKKI
-22 LIVSVLIG
+22 LTFVFLIGIISG
-30 CSGSDKH
+30 CSGGQESLSSANT
-37 EVKEYESIFNSC
+37 EEY
-49 LINRSIGVD
+49 
-58 MSIDSL
+58 
-64 KTAVESFCKDLAVNK
+64 KTYK
-79 LKDTNLRLGK
+79 
-89 LENALVLSRETNN
+89 
-102 ELQEDLE
+102 
-109 KALINQSTVSQDTY
+109 
-123 RWRLVT
+123 WRLVT

-145 SDLVE
+145 ADLVE

-155 QMKITVYGAGEQ
+155 QMQITVYGAGEQ

-178 SGSHQMGH
+178 SGSPQMGH
-186 SGGYFWK
+186 SGGHFWK

-220 GGGLELWREIYE
+220 GGGLELLREIYE
-232 PFNIYPIPAGNTGTQ
+232 PFNIYPIPAGNTGTK

-261 IKGLK
+261 VKGLK
-266 MRIPGIGGE
+266 MRIPGIGGA

-330 EPGPMLELLINI
+330 EPGPMLELLINM

-352 QVIIETAAKAVN
+352 QVIIETATKAVN
-364 QDMLDEYLA
+364 QDTLDEYLA
-373 RNNKALTE
+373 RNNQALTE

-396 VIEEFRLISE
+396 VIEEFRAISNE
-406 KILDDLAKEDK
+406 ILRDLAKEDEVIAK
-417 VIGRV
+417 V
-422 YESYS
+422 YDSYI
-427 EFRKNV
+427 EFKNNV
-433 SAYHE
+433 TEYHK
-438 ISEDAFIEARNK
+438 ISEDSFIEARNK

>member
-1 MACNG
+1 MASYG

-11 ENIMKIYLLPI
+11 ETMMKKI
-22 LIVSVLIG
+22 LTFIFLIGIISG
-30 CSGSDKH
+30 CSGGQESSKSANT
-37 EVKEYESIFNSC
+37 EEY
-49 LINRSIGVD
+49 
-58 MSIDSL
+58 
-64 KTAVESFCKDLAVNK
+64 KTYK
-79 LKDTNLRLGK
+79 
-89 LENALVLSRETNN
+89 
-102 ELQEDLE
+102 
-109 KALINQSTVSQDTY
+109 
-123 RWRLVT
+123 WRLVT

-145 SDLVE
+145 ADLVE
-150 EMSNG
+150 EMSDG
-155 QMKITVYGAGEQ
+155 QMQITVYGAGEQ

-261 IKGLK
+261 VKGLK

-330 EPGPMLELLINI
+330 EPGPMLELLINM

-352 QVIIETAAKAVN
+352 QVIIEIATKAVN
-364 QDMLDEYLA
+364 QDTLDEYLA
-373 RNNKALTE
+373 RNNQALTE

-396 VIEEFRLISE
+396 VIEEFRAISNE
-406 KILDDLAKEDK
+406 ILSDLAEEDE
-417 VIGRV
+417 VIGKV
-422 YESYS
+422 YDSYI
-427 EFRKNV
+427 EFKNNV
-433 SAYHE
+433 TEYHK
-438 ISEDAFIEARNK
+438 ISEDSFIEARNK